1 MSDFMEV
8 VSANRPQLKPGSLKS
23 YNSAFNKAL
32 KTEVDILE
40 PEKMIE
46 ALVSIPLTTRRNVL
60 NVLSLYTEKSHP
72 LLSTI
77 YATERDKLNLEYV
90 KQEQSGI
97 ISDKQSPNFITY
109 KELENFVLNVRS
121 DIDKDRQTHMSF
133 VILNFLINRPLRND
147 LAGVRLMTPT
157 MFKKLKEEER
167 NECYIISQGTN
178 LIFYC
183 NQFATT
189 KTRPQEELSIQG
201 TARIELQKYIKKYK
215 IKSGEII
222 FPISKNAMSQ
232 LLIRTSQK
240 YIQKN
245 ISTTIIRKI
254 VSSHNFLTSKQQQEA
269 HSLSI
274 GHSVAVD
281 NLIYVKEQQS
291 T

>member
-46 ALVSIPLTTRRNVL
+46 ALVSIPLTTRRNVF

-147 LAGVRLMTPT
+147 LAGVRLMTPR

-269 HSLSI
+269 HSKSI

-281 NLIYVKEQQS
+281 NLIYVKEQQF
-291 T
+291 

>member
-46 ALVSIPLTTRRNVL
+46 ALVLIPLTTRRNVF

-147 LAGVRLMTPT
+147 LAGVRLMTPR

-281 NLIYVKEQQS
+281 NLIYVKEQQF
-291 T
+291 